1 MFKKAWWEFSAI
13 LPGTNCVVFLIFLLP
28 LPLLLLLLFFFFLHC
43 YRYSGHSTTVFSVLY
58 MTERLISDFTSL
70 YFLSVKV
77 DLFCSFPAADFYSSA
92 RAALHVSRILIF
104 HLTLDPDASLNF
116 IICLKQPII
125 TPLSLTQP
133 LIGSLYIHLLCM
145 YKIYL

>member
-1 MFKKAWWEFSAI
+1 MGIFSYSSRNKLCCI
-13 LPGTNCVVFLIFLLP
+13 PNISSSSSSSPSSSFL
-28 LPLLLLLLFFFFLHC
+28 FFFLHC
-43 YRYSGHSTTVFSVLY
+43 YRYSGHSTPVFSVLY

-92 RAALHVSRILIF
+92 RAALHGSRILIF

>member
-1 MFKKAWWEFSAI
+1 MGIFSYSSRNKLCYI
-13 LPGTNCVVFLIFLLP
+13 PNISSSSSP
-28 LPLLLLLLFFFFLHC
+28 SSSFFFFFFALL
-43 YRYSGHSTTVFSVLY
+43 YSTTVFSVLY

-70 YFLSVKV
+70 YFLSLKV

-92 RAALHVSRILIF
+92 RAALHGSRILIF
-104 HLTLDPDASLNF
+104 YLTLDPDASPNF